1 MRRDCACPWKE
12 NREEEYY
19 NLKWQTH
26 SQPVTV
32 LHSNAAKLLS
42 FIWRSVSV
50 TFNMTAFSLSHLFY
64 SNKRL
69 CLTDAHGTQREVASL
84 QMPCNTSDLIHA
96 SFSQIRDGQSHSQAE
111 NETSD
116 EMSAKIFKVFFL
128 RTCLG
133 GFPLSLFPLGGKK
146 NITANKQ
153 YTAF

>member
-1 MRRDCACPWKE
+1 MSRDCACPWKE

-42 FIWRSVSV
+42 FIWMSVSV
-50 TFNMTAFSLSHLFY
+50 TFKTAAFFLSHLFY

-111 NETSD
+111 NETQVMKWVLKYSRC
-116 EMSAKIFKVFFL
+116 FL

-146 NITANKQ
+146 T
-153 YTAF
+153 

>member
-1 MRRDCACPWKE
+1 MSRDCACPWKE

-42 FIWRSVSV
+42 FIWMPVSV
-50 TFNMTAFSLSHLFY
+50 TFNTAAFFLSHLFY

-96 SFSQIRDGQSHSQAE
+96 SFSQIWDGQSHSQAE
-111 NETSD
+111 NETQVMKWVLKYSKCFYGL
-116 EMSAKIFKVFFL
+116 SYVVSL
-128 RTCLG
+128 YLY
-133 GFPLSLFPLGGKK
+133 FPLEGK

-153 YTAF
+153 CTAF